1 MVKMINEERI
11 VHASP
16 EAVWAVMSD
25 IERWPHLL
33 STIDRVT
40 PLNSAAGGVG
50 ARFAVKQ
57 PGIPELTYEVTQWVP
72 DKDFTWVARSPG
84 VRTVGRHL
92 ISAVEGG
99 AHLRVS
105 LEWQG
110 PLSKV
115 IAVLFGTRTANF
127 VRIEADAFAASAA
140 GE

>member
-1 MVKMINEERI
+1 MNTINEERI

-25 IERWPHLL
+25 IARWPDLL
-33 STIDRVT
+33 ATIDKVT
-40 PLNSAAGGVG
+40 PLDAAAGGVG
-50 ARFAVKQ
+50 TRFALKQ
-57 PGIPELTYEVTQWVP
+57 PGIPELTYEVTHWVP
-72 DKDFTWVARSPG
+72 NENFTWVAKSLG

-92 ISAVEGG
+92 VCAAEGG

-115 IAVLFGTRTANF
+115 IAVLFRTRTANF
-127 VRIEADAFAASAA
+127 LRVEADTFAASAVR
-140 GE
+140 E

>member
-1 MVKMINEERI
+1 MNIINEERM

-16 EAVWAVMSD
+16 GAVWAVMSD
-25 IERWPHLL
+25 IARWPHLL
-33 STIDRVT
+33 STVDKVT
-40 PLNSAAGGVG
+40 PLDAAAGGVG

-57 PGIPELTYEVTQWVP
+57 PGIPELIYEVTQWVP
-72 DKDFTWVARSPG
+72 DENFTWVAMSRG

-92 ISAVEGG
+92 ISAAEGG

-115 IAVLFGTRTANF
+115 ITVLFGTRTANF
-127 VRIEADAFAASAA
+127 LRVEADTFAASAMR
-140 GE
+140 E